1 MEHNM
6 KAKKTLVAFFSRAGE
21 NYAVGNIAKGNT
33 RIIADMSAA
42 DCRAQKNKQTVA
54 CQGATIMKG
63 IALRGATAQN
73 ERARAKESINEW
85 LSKL

>member
-1 MEHNM
+1 M
-6 KAKKTLVAFFSRAGE
+6 K
-21 NYAVGNIAKGNT
+21 
-33 RIIADMSAA
+33 AA